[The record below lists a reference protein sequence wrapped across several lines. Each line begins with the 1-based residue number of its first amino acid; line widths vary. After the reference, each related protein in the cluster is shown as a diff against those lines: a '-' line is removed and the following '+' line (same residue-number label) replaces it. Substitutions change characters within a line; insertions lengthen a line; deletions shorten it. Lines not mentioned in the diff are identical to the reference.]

1 MKIITRNEIIDFAD
15 FKPSTERE
23 YNYSRKCKE
32 CNAPYM
38 KNKLLPEE
46 MINILGDKIRY
57 IPSCNCHE
65 KVMENKIENFN
76 RKTDEERIFNKGNM
90 YKDFS
95 VIDERFRNST
105 FANAEMDRNMELCL
119 KYSKKFINSHFVEIG
134 LLLYGSSGTGKTFA
148 SACIGNHLMRNGK
161 TVMALNLGLYLNKLK
176 SEWSKT
182 ETDILDKI
190 SECDLLIIDDFG
202 AEKVT
207 EWVMEKVFFLIDA
220 RYRTGKP
227 FIISTNLEYSKDES
241 MCEIEKTFGKR
252 IRDRINEVCCPVLFK
267 GESRRK
273 LPAEKF
279 AELFL

>member
-76 RKTDEERIFNKGNM
+76 RKTDEERIINKGNM

-134 LLLYGSSGTGKTFA
+134 LLLYDSSGTGKTFA

-273 LPAEKF
+273 FPAEKF

>member
-1 MKIITRNEIIDFAD
+1 MRIITRNEVIDFAD
-15 FKPSTERE
+15 FKPSAERE
-23 YNYSRKCKE
+23 YNYNRRCKE

-65 KVMENKIENFN
+65 KIMERKIENFN
-76 RKTDEERIFNKGNM
+76 RKIDEERILNKGNM

-95 VIDERFRNST
+95 VIDERFRRAVFEKADETQNIEIC
-105 FANAEMDRNMELCL
+105 F
-119 KYSKKFINSHFVEIG
+119 KYSKKFINSRFVEVG

-148 SACIGNHLMRNGK
+148 SACIGNHLMRSGK

-176 SEWSKT
+176 SEWSRAET
-182 ETDILDKI
+182 EILDKI
-190 SECDLLIIDDFG
+190 SQCDLLIIDDFG

-207 EWVMEKVFFLIDA
+207 DWGLEKVFFLIDT

-227 FIISTNLEYSKDES
+227 FIISTNLEYNKNES
-241 MCEIEKTFGKR
+241 MCEIHKVFGKR
-252 IRDRINEVCCPVLFK
+252 IRDRISEVCCPILFK

-273 LPAEKF
+273 SPADKF
-279 AELFL
+279 AEHFL

>member
-65 KVMENKIENFN
+65 KIMENKIENFN
-76 RKTDEERIFNKGNM
+76 KKNDEERILNKGNM

-182 ETDILDKI
+182 ETEILDKI

-267 GESRRK
+267 GKSRRK
-273 LPAEKF
+273 FPAEKF